1 MRRRPGAILRSLAVT
16 GALGLLLV
24 GLAPAAGAESIGG
37 DRLSSPRRTV
47 ELLAGA
53 DPLPEV
59 WAATW
64 IIADAE
70 TGDVLA
76 QKGSHIPR
84 PPASTLKMLTA
95 LAALPGTS
103 PQDRYVAT
111 ERAAG
116 IYGARVGLRPGKE
129 YSLDDLWY
137 AVFLP
142 SANDAAIAVAQANG
156 GVRKTVNQM
165 NDVARQLQALD
176 TVARNTS
183 GLDIPGQV
191 SSAYDLALIAR
202 AGLSRAD
209 FARYA
214 KTVTWK
220 FPDVKGKGKHRIYTT
235 NRLLMHGYKGMI
247 GVKTGFTSQAGRTYV
262 GAARRGGRTLI
273 VALMGISESSESA
286 ARKLLDWGFANTGE
300 VVPIGTL
307 VDPLPDVPQQQTA
320 AATAA
325 SKTTSAAP
333 AARADATSSLTVPG
347 PGGRTN
353 AILWGA
359 GIVAAAMVAASILA
373 ALSRRRRTRRS

>member
-1 MRRRPGAILRSLAVT
+1 MRRRPGAPARALAVV

-24 GLAPAAGAESIGG
+24 GPVPTAGAETIGG

-47 ELLAGA
+47 ELLPGA

-64 IIADAE
+64 IIADAA

-76 QKGSHIPR
+76 QKGSHTAR

-95 LAALPGTS
+95 LVVLPGTS

-116 IYGARVGLRPGKE
+116 IYGARAGLRPGKE

-137 AVFLP
+137 AVFLH
-142 SANDAAIAVAQANG
+142 SANDAAIAVAEANG
-156 GVRKTVNQM
+156 GVRKTVRQM
-165 NDVARQLQALD
+165 NEAARRLQALD
-176 TVARNTS
+176 TVARSPS
-183 GLDIPGQV
+183 GLDAPGQV

-202 AGLSRAD
+202 AGLARAD

-214 KTVTWK
+214 KTVTWR
-220 FPDVKGKGKHRIYTT
+220 FPDAKGKGKHRIYTT
-235 NRLLMHGYKGMI
+235 NRLLMRGYKGMI

-273 VALMGISESSESA
+273 VALMGIRESSESA
-286 ARKLLDWGFANTGE
+286 ARKLLDWGFANAAD

-307 VDPLPDVPQQQTA
+307 VDPVPDPPQVPASSASA
-320 AATAA
+320 AAGSSAPRAA
-325 SKTTSAAP
+325 AA
-333 AARADATSSLTVPG
+333 SSLTARSPDGQASAV
-347 PGGRTN
+347 
-353 AILWGA
+353 LWGA
-359 GIVAAAMVAASILA
+359 GIVAGAVLAASTLA
-373 ALSRRRRTRRS
+373 ALSRRRRTRRA